1 MASNIDSSSKITRM
15 RLGRWFIFSNVSV
28 PTSRN
33 EILLQSQELYPKKTV
48 YLTVMQ
54 EHSVN
59 LSLKF

>member
-1 MASNIDSSSKITRM
+1 MASNIDSSLKITRI
-15 RLGRWFIFSNVSV
+15 RRWFIFSNVSV

-54 EHSVN
+54 EHSVD